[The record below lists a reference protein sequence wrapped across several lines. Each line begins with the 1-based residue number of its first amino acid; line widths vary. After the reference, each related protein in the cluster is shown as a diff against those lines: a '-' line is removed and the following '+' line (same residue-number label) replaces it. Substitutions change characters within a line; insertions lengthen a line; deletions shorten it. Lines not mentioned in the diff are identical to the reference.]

1 MVLRHAEST
10 MPVGPPGA
18 VAQWAEENTDRE
30 LRKKM
35 RTRDTETGLIAIKM
49 TVHSK
54 SVDEIF

>member
-1 MVLRHAEST
+1 

-54 SVDEIF
+54 SVDEVF

>member
-1 MVLRHAEST
+1 
-10 MPVGPPGA
+10 MPVGPPEA

-49 TVHSK
+49 MVHSK